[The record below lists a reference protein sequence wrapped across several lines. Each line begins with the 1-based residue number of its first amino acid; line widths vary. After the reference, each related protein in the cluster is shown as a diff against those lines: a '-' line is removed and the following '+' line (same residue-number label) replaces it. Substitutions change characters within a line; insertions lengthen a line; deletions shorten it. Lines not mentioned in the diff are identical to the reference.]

1 MIAEMFQEPEVK
13 SVMWADSS
21 IFLHTN
27 DHIPR
32 KTKIE
37 FKNAL
42 RKYVVDNDAGFVY
55 SGTQGGQQHRVK
67 LPVTLECI
75 GLAIGM
81 IPMELTMCWS
91 GTGFSICIFLTLCR
105 GFERC

>member
-1 MIAEMFQEPEVK
+1 MNGFQGKFIYRKLNLEKYPQFVSVLSTFAWKIAVIAEMFQEPEVK

-55 SGTQGGQQHRVK
+55 SGTQGGQQYQ
-67 LPVTLECI
+67 
-75 GLAIGM
+75 
-81 IPMELTMCWS
+81 
-91 GTGFSICIFLTLCR
+91 
-105 GFERC
+105 